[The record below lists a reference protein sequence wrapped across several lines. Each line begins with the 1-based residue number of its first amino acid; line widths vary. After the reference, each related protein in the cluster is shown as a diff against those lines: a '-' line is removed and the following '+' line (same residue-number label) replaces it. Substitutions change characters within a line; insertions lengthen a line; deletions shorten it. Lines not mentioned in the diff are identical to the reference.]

1 MSYATIKIK
10 LQETGRFFTANR
22 VLGNKFTIIS
32 SGNTK
37 SVSGVINSV
46 FITISSA
53 YKKYDF
59 DILFFNNKINTV
71 TENNKILQL
80 LEDDALNCFG
90 KIRIEANGDMADDY
104 LNPIGGYYFAHL
116 FNMNLPFSGKEIE
129 GIAVYQ
135 DGRAVEL
142 DNNTFITVNY
152 DLSGYTL

>member
-1 MSYATIKIK
+1 MSYATVKIK
-10 LQETGRFFTANR
+10 LQETGRFSSANR
-22 VLGNKFTIIS
+22 VLGNKFSIIS
-32 SGNTK
+32 AGNSKT
-37 SVSGVINSV
+37 VTGIINST

-59 DILFFNNKINTV
+59 DILFFNNKINTH

-80 LEDDALNCFG
+80 LEEDALNCFG

-135 DGRAVEL
+135 DGRAIEL
-142 DNNTFITVNY
+142 DSNTFITINY
-152 DLSGYTL
+152 DLSGYNL